1 MFEAVRGLIYG
12 YYFSTAYP
20 HVQFLDN
27 IDNGLSKGKEEDKW
41 CRVAS
46 IIFFVN
52 GEFTEDLFL
61 SSLNGGGM
69 DIFWNQTV

>member
-1 MFEAVRGLIYG
+1 MHCMPFILTG
-12 YYFSTAYP
+12 YPYI
-20 HVQFLDN
+20 QFLDN
-27 IDNGLSKGKEEDKW
+27 IDYGLSKGKEEDNR
-41 CRVAS
+41 CRVAC

-69 DIFWNQTV
+69 DIFWNHTV